1 MPLGSGCGSVD
12 KTVATHSEVRG
23 LNPFIGKICIE
34 HLFAFNCIENM
45 KIKKKEGGN
54 RSFKKTYIITK
65 AITN

>member
-54 RSFKKTYIITK
+54 RS
-65 AITN
+65 